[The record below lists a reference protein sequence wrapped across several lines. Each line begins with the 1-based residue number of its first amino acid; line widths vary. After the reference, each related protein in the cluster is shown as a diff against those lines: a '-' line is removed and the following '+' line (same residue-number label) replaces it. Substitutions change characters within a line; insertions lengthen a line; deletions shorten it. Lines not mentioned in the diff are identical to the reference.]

1 MTFKQLLDL
10 SGMSIKQVCIKY
22 SIPISTA
29 TCWAN
34 GSRKPPEYVILMM
47 FDILLL
53 EGVISNGDQETG
65 LECES
70 QGRDSSIS

>member
-34 GSRKPPEYVILMM
+34 GSRRPPEYVILMM

-53 EGVISNGDQETG
+53 EGVISSDQETG

-70 QGRDSSIS
+70 QGRDSSLS

>member
-10 SGMSIKQVCIKY
+10 SGMSVKQICIKY

-53 EGVISNGDQETG
+53 EGVISHEQEAG

-70 QGRDSSIS
+70 QG

>member
-1 MTFKQLLDL
+1 MTFRKLLEL
-10 SGMSIKQVCIKY
+10 SGMSIKEICVKY

-53 EGVISNGDQETG
+53 EGVISRDQETG
-65 LECES
+65 LAQQAE
-70 QGRDSSIS
+70 